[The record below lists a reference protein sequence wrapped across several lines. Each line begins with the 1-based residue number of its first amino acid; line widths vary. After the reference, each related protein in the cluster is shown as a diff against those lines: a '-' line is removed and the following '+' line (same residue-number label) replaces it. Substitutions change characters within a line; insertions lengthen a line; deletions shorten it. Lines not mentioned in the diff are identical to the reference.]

1 MTSMDDT
8 LRVFRVGSS
17 YCSATFS
24 CTSSSSNVRDKITTV
39 FVATEGKGYS
49 SSSSKSCRP
58 KSLLQEMSDP
68 IVPVV
73 SWYVVF
79 ERENFKYFSLQIF
92 LSSMFLLCHS
102 TYENV
107 THSYCARKSLEKST
121 LECTLDCD
129 QRSNTGLRVRN
140 SFARFRIGVVPMK
153 SLCMHLEYP
162 LMRQLSYFTPLRFVM
177 LRGIQHVL
185 VLRYVV

>member
-1 MTSMDDT
+1 MSLKFTRISLVFLT
-8 LRVFRVGSS
+8 HIYCLR
-17 YCSATFS
+17 
-24 CTSSSSNVRDKITTV
+24 
-39 FVATEGKGYS
+39 
-49 SSSSKSCRP
+49 
-58 KSLLQEMSDP
+58 KSLENQTQVRSDCSCS
-68 IVPVV
+68 VLVRGV
-73 SWYVVF
+73 RA
-79 ERENFKYFSLQIF
+79 REFQIF
-92 LSSMFLLCHS
+92 LSLFNVSVICHS

-107 THSYCARKSLEKST
+107 TSYVSLILFKKII
-121 LECTLDCD
+121 LKN